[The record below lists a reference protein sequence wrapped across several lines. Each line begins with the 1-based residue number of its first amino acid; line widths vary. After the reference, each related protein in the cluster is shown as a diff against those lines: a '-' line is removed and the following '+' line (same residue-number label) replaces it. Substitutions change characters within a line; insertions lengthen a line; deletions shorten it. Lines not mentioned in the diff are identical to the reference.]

1 MDDRIQRKLDGE
13 LRRDQLNVDEVTKLD
28 EAEAL
33 FAAVVRA
40 VPVRPLPDLGP
51 AVLRRLEAFQPV
63 ASAGRIETA
72 ARSPM
77 RTAIDWLWTPR
88 PISLRFRPAYA
99 FGIAAAFA
107 LLVGARAAVLTP
119 MASPPAAA
127 QQVLIQFRLDAP
139 QARNVTLAGNFTDWK
154 PAYTLTRSE
163 PGIWTVVVPL
173 DPGVHDYAFVV
184 DGQRWTPD
192 PMAPAVDDGFGGLNS
207 RVAVL
212 SPDTRR
218 PS

>member
-1 MDDRIQRKLDGE
+1 MDDRIQRTLDGE
-13 LRRDQLNVDEVTKLD
+13 LRREELNLDEARQLD
-28 EAEAL
+28 EAEL
-33 FAAVVRA
+33 LITGVLRA

-51 AVLRRLEAFQPV
+51 AVLRRLETSQALTP
-63 ASAGRIETA
+63 TA
-72 ARSPM
+72 V
-77 RTAIDWLWTPR
+77 RTAPPSAIRAVFDWLWTAR
-88 PISLRFRPAYA
+88 PISVHFRPAYVL
-99 FGIAAAFA
+99 GLAAVLA
-107 LLVGARAAVLTP
+107 LFTGVRTAVLTP
-119 MASPPAAA
+119 GESPPVAA

-139 QARNVTLAGNFTDWK
+139 QARKVALAGNFTDWE

-173 DPGVHDYAFVV
+173 EPGVHDYAFIV
-184 DGQRWTPD
+184 DGERWTPD

-212 SPDTRR
+212 SPDARR